1 MQLPVAMPKI
11 LSCEGD
17 PHVKNLSKALVT
29 CNKTL
34 TSGNKYTLLT
44 VYKGSRQHDK
54 LVAEGSHSGLRSHS
68 SEQEGIQKNPSTQ
81 SVSFEL
87 HKQLNIMYD

>member
-1 MQLPVAMPKI
+1 MHLPVATPKI

-17 PHVKNLSKALVT
+17 PRVKNFSEALVT

-44 VYKGSRQHDK
+44 AYEGSRQHDK
-54 LVAEGSHSGLRSHS
+54 LIAEGLLRSHP
-68 SEQEGIQKNPSTQ
+68 SEQEGIQKIPA
-81 SVSFEL
+81 
-87 HKQLNIMYD
+87 LNQ